1 MVVVLPCK
9 GTDIKDFSN
18 NFSYEDWVNASSA
31 NDKSYDVDFYLP
43 KFKFDQRLLLGD
55 ILEILGVP
63 FDGVTLEKAGIN
75 EPIISIIG
83 QKAYTE
89 ITEEGT
95 TVAAVTGN
103 HMASSD
109 GYLTPKYEKVTMN
122 VNRPF
127 LYFVYNKVTGTI
139 LMAGRISNI

>member
-1 MVVVLPCK
+1 
-9 GTDIKDFSN
+9 
-18 NFSYEDWVNASSA
+18 
-31 NDKSYDVDFYLP
+31 
-43 KFKFDQRLLLGD
+43 
-55 ILEILGVP
+55 
-63 FDGVTLEKAGIN
+63 LEKAGIN

-109 GYLTPKYEKVTMN
+109 GYSTPKYEKVTMN